1 MGDPVT
7 MAMTGAALS
16 GGLSLVKG
24 KGIGN
29 SLKSAAIGGALGG
42 AGGALGQAAGIG
54 TGAAAAAASAAP
66 ETASLAALPAADTSA
81 AGIGAGFGYGTD
93 AGLGAASAATP
104 TAADIGAGFGSSVGT
119 SPSSGLDVLSLMK
132 KYGTVDNLAGAAK
145 MYEAMPKNKQGVP
158 PQSSASV
165 IKASQLQDSPL
176 AGLLNGSNNMADYKK
191 PYFTLL
197 G

>member
-1 MGDPVT
+1 MGALAVPI
-7 MAMTGAALS
+7 AIGAAV
-16 GGLSLVKG
+16 GGGSQLLRG
-24 KGIGN
+24 KGIGGA
-29 SLKSAAIGGALGG
+29 LQGAALGG
-42 AGGALGQAAGIG
+42 VGGGLTGGLSSALSG
-54 TGAAAAAASAAP
+54 TAAAAASAAP

-93 AGLGAASAATP
+93 AGLGAIDAATP
-104 TAADIGAGFGSSVGT
+104 TAADIGAGFGSSIGT

-158 PQSSASV
+158 PQSSASI
-165 IKASQLQDSPL
+165 IKASQLQEAPL
-176 AGLLNGSNNMADYKK
+176 AGLLNASNNMTDYKK